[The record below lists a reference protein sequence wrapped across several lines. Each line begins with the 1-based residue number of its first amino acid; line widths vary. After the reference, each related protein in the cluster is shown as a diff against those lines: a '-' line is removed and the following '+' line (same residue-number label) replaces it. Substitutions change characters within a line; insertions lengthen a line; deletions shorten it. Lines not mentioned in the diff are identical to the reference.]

1 MSDPSSGVY
10 SDPKTL
16 VRKYQWDKT
25 RKVITVGKLLL
36 AALFVTQGHV
46 LKESYLL
53 SGSVIF
59 WLQTCAQDKVALAG
73 SFFPLLKM
81 KTWWAEYKKK
91 KKIGNS

>member
-1 MSDPSSGVY
+1 
-10 SDPKTL
+10 
-16 VRKYQWDKT
+16 
-25 RKVITVGKLLL
+25 VGKLLL
-36 AALFVTQGHV
+36 AALFVTRGHV

-91 KKIGNS
+91 KKIENS